1 MRLARSSG
9 TSDPTGRPPHIG
21 LFGLFGSG
29 NIGNDG
35 SLEAM
40 LGYLE
45 TYHPDA
51 VLDVKCPGPKRVH
64 AIYGVSGTPMR
75 WYTQFSQRTTG
86 APSVALKVIGK
97 AIDVF
102 RTMSWVR
109 RQDVVIV
116 PGTGILENTLPLRST
131 GTPYELFLMCASGR
145 LFRKKVALVSVGANR
160 AKQPLTR
167 WLFRTS
173 ARLASYRSY
182 RDLQSRESLRQ
193 AGLDTTYDNV
203 YPDLVF
209 GLPAPLGNRGDAQ
222 TVAVCVMAYYGS
234 SDERQKAEEIYASYV
249 KKMTS
254 FVTWLVDT
262 GHRVRLFWGDDVDD
276 VVSQEILADL
286 RVNRPDLATGT
297 VEGRTFSSLG
307 ELIREMSLVGTVVG
321 TRYHNVLCGIKL
333 FKPTISVGYSGKH
346 EALMA
351 DMGLSAF
358 SLPVRELDVDVLIDR
373 FKELE
378 ARTDEIRETLMER
391 TALKAPDLDYQ
402 FDVLS
407 SVLFPATG
415 PARPASNVT
424 PAERQFA

>member
-1 MRLARSSG
+1 
-9 TSDPTGRPPHIG
+9 
-21 LFGLFGSG
+21 
-29 NIGNDG
+29 
-35 SLEAM
+35 
-40 LGYLE
+40 
-45 TYHPDA
+45 
-51 VLDVKCPGPKRVH
+51 
-64 AIYGVSGTPMR
+64 MR

-97 AIDVF
+97 AVDVF

-276 VVSQEILADL
+276 VVTQEILADL
-286 RVNRPDLATGT
+286 RVNRPDLATRDG
-297 VEGRTFSSLG
+297 GRQDL
-307 ELIREMSLVGTVVG
+307 LVPG
-321 TRYHNVLCGIKL
+321 
-333 FKPTISVGYSGKH
+333 
-346 EALMA
+346 
-351 DMGLSAF
+351 
-358 SLPVRELDVDVLIDR
+358 
-373 FKELE
+373 
-378 ARTDEIRETLMER
+378 
-391 TALKAPDLDYQ
+391 
-402 FDVLS
+402 
-407 SVLFPATG
+407 
-415 PARPASNVT
+415 
-424 PAERQFA
+424 